1 MVKDITL
8 FVLGVATGV
17 GIASVV
23 LKKKYEEILEE
34 EIASLYVPFDKSKTI
49 CKVKHLSN
57 REVYLPNIDAAR
69 EFVLKCIEEVCGN
82 CIYHEEGVRKSF
94 NI

>member
-1 MVKDITL
+1 MDKKDGSVKTL
-8 FVLGVATGV
+8 PSHPKGEEDAENQKLQCVRLQVSEETAVIVVAL
-17 GIASVV
+17 A
-23 LKKKYEEILEE
+23 
-34 EIASLYVPFDKSKTI
+34 I
-49 CKVKHLSN
+49 CKVKHLTN
-57 REVYLPNIDAAR
+57 REVFLPNIDASR

>member
-1 MVKDITL
+1 MAVKGDYNEITK
-8 FVLGVATGV
+8 GVQ
-17 GIASVV
+17 SH
-23 LKKKYEEILEE
+23 EEEMKILLEE